1 MKSIWLLSFIIPVLA
16 RQYDCRVKLDQTTY
30 DLSSLYRSD
39 AEGDYYSQDAAGYVY
54 HMNLCGPVHTG
65 GDCSRKNGTLCQ
77 YQAKGQNNTGKNVS
91 GLRFISMIAST
102 DETPK
107 WEFIS
112 ANNPDAGVRLRFAKQ
127 GDTCK
132 IGNITQPREVIM
144 EFACSKTQNVSP
156 RFTISEASNGICHYA
171 LSYSTPEACP
181 RSQLPPPIEAGKV
194 YSLSVAK
201 KEWHYSTINV
211 LDNTAD
217 LLIKI
222 TQTGANESNYGD
234 PDLYVRKGSY
244 PTVSVYDY
252 SQVGSGKHEQVSIR
266 KSNKDKP
273 LTPGSYIIGVYA
285 FGTRSV
291 DFDLQVFLLDCPG
304 NCSQHGQC
312 INGKCQCDEGY
323 NVVLNDDCSAQVQ
336 EVSLGQLVQGSY
348 GEDTLLSYFRFN
360 VNDTDVFQ
368 LQVNVAWGDIN
379 ISSALAVAKGRFPT
393 LADNDGQD
401 YEYYGGDGT
410 LQVSVSQENVSPG
423 IWIAALFNQR
433 SMMAKSA
440 KSYNFSVTTSDCPS
454 GCSGHGQCNK
464 VTHNCTCDTGF
475 TSKNT
480 ALEDCALETKSL
492 DGTDALIA
500 HLRPWSSEYFSVEVT
515 AENADHQHELFVNV
529 ICKNNG
535 SEPQTFMSYGQLPTS
550 YNYDF
555 VSPLPR
561 SEYTFIT
568 ISPYDLKKGF
578 YYLYVP
584 NRRYKN
590 ITVVATAIF
599 RSTNSGSGSGSSS
612 DPSSEGFHST
622 GTVVGYSILF
632 LLIGG
637 VMGYLVQTKRAGG
650 QRRHRM
656 IDDGINSDGSYDP
669 PMMGDNQYSLN

>member
-77 YQAKGQNNTGKNVS
+77 YEAKDRNTDNGKNVS

-132 IGNITQPREVIM
+132 INNITQPREVVM
-144 EFACSKTQNVSP
+144 EFSCSKTQNASP
-156 RFTISEASNGICHYA
+156 RFTISESSGICHYA
-171 LSYSTPEACP
+171 LSYSTLEACP
-181 RSQLPPPIEAGKV
+181 RSQLPSPIEAGKV

-201 KEWHYSTINV
+201 KEWHFSTVNV
-211 LDNTAD
+211 LGNTAD

-244 PTVSVYDY
+244 PTLSVHDY
-252 SQVGSGKHEQVSIR
+252 RATHSGKHEQVSIR

-273 LTPGSYIIGVYA
+273 LTPGSYVIGVYG
-285 FGTRSV
+285 FGARSV
-291 DFDLQVFLLDCPG
+291 NYDLQAFLFDCPG

-323 NVVLNDDCSAQVQ
+323 NVDLNDDCSAQVQ
-336 EVSLGQLVQGSY
+336 EVSLGQLVQGSFE
-348 GEDTLLSYFRFN
+348 EDSLLTYFRFN

-368 LQVNVAWGDIN
+368 LQVNVAWSDTY

-393 LADNDGQD
+393 LADNDGRD
-401 YEYYGGDGT
+401 NEYYGGDGT

-423 IWIAALFNQR
+423 VWIAALFDQIPII
-433 SMMAKSA
+433 AKSA
-440 KSYNFSVTTSDCPS
+440 KSYNFTVITSDCPS

-475 TSKNT
+475 TGKNT
-480 ALEDCALETKSL
+480 ALEDCALETKIL
-492 DGTDALIA
+492 DGTDSLTAD
-500 HLRPWSSEYFSVEVT
+500 LRPWTSEYFSVEVT
-515 AENADHQHELFVNV
+515 AEKADHQHELLVSV
-529 ICKNNG
+529 TCKNNG
-535 SEPQTFMSYGQLPTS
+535 SEPQSFMSYGQLPTS
-550 YNYDF
+550 YNHDF

-561 SEYTFIT
+561 SQISTIT
-568 ISPYDLKKGF
+568 VSSYSLKKGF

-590 ITVVATAIF
+590 ITVSVTATF
-599 RSTNSGSGSGSSS
+599 RPINSGSGSSS
-612 DPSSEGFHST
+612 DPASDEGHST

-637 VMGYLVQTKRAGG
+637 AIGYVVQTKRAGG